1 MYNYGLGFNGAQIIC
16 YLLFRHIQTTKNE
29 QNLLTNLQI
38 YNSRAE
44 FTRVNLICAQLNL
57 NPDSL
62 LTGVLFSSFPD
73 ISFNFLRFFF

>member
-1 MYNYGLGFNGAQIIC
+1 MGWDSMERRLFAIC
-16 YLLFRHIQTTKNE
+16 FSDISKLPKMNKIY
-29 QNLLTNLQI
+29 LQI

-73 ISFNFLRFFF
+73 ISFNVLSFFF